1 MMSFAEDGELYPAS
15 SGAIRFQVKC
25 TSGVALLALCN
36 VKPPHKELF
45 KIILGG
51 ASKIQQAH
59 NHCHDIIDPVN
70 TEFIDFTVQHQEFWI
85 TWFGGVIHVGFGD
98 QTNPFMW
105 CNYVREE
112 NVKIGYIKFNKKH
125 LNRHTRTV
133 HFTDWI
139 YEESPIAL
147 RPTKFKKIN
156 GGDLRWVPLNA
167 EIDHR
172 VPADALIGGFE
183 KEPLYIARAHH
194 NGSLCPGKYV
204 VSLRR
209 AFLPWGR
216 REHQKTRLEILCGYN
231 AAWVKTEGAKI
242 PQNAFI
248 AGTSE
253 VRQEPLYIGRAEHD
267 GCLINGKIH
276 VIHGTCF
283 LPYYGEEIV
292 VYSYEILVV
301 PDVNFRGTLA
311 DVACTINL

>member
-1 MMSFAEDGELYPAS
+1 MMSF
-15 SGAIRFQVKC
+15 
-25 TSGVALLALCN
+25 
-36 VKPPHKELF
+36 
-45 KIILGG
+45 
-51 ASKIQQAH
+51 
-59 NHCHDIIDPVN
+59 VN

-112 NVKIGYIKFNKKH
+112 N
-125 LNRHTRTV
+125 
-133 HFTDWI
+133 
-139 YEESPIAL
+139 
-147 RPTKFKKIN
+147 
-156 GGDLRWVPLNA
+156 
-167 EIDHR
+167 
-172 VPADALIGGFE
+172 
-183 KEPLYIARAHH
+183 
-194 NGSLCPGKYV
+194 
-204 VSLRR
+204 
-209 AFLPWGR
+209 
-216 REHQKTRLEILCGYN
+216 ILCGYN